1 VVLPNQ
7 IERFSIAS
15 SPAGLKIG
23 EMGIE
28 GQELTKCKDMI
39 TWILWHF

>member
-1 VVLPNQ
+1 MLPNQ
-7 IERFSIAS
+7 IERFSIAA

-28 GQELTKCKDMI
+28 WQELTKCKDMT
-39 TWILWHF
+39 TWTLRHF